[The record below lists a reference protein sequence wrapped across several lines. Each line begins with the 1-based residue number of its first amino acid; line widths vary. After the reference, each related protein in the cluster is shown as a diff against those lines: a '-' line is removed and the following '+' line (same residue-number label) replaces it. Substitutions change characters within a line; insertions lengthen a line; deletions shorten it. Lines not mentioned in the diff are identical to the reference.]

1 MKLHVRSRSGVLLA
15 LAGIVAA
22 GCGSGTTPATSSPAT
37 AAAPTSVVSA
47 APTAAPVSTPSVNVV
62 DGVSVTSTSLGVSV
76 APIDVVSAF
85 GSIWVAAHHQ
95 GSVIR
100 LDPATLEP
108 IAKIQVGSG
117 PGWFAVTDDALWVN
131 NQMGRGLT
139 RVDPTTNTA
148 DVRAGMWP
156 TCGGPLVAAGSIW
169 QMSCDTGRIMRIDQT
184 TYDDTD
190 ISAEGFQGLG
200 LVDDRLIAVGPDAL
214 YEIDAASNQLTKLD
228 TVPSG
233 FAIGFDNSSVWLAA
247 SDGVHRIAVK
257 NGAELGMIP
266 LAGDMTLT
274 FAGDRAWLTV
284 FGDVL
289 HEVDTTTTSIKRTL
303 HLDSPAVAREIDGVV
318 WVTSFAATSIS
329 RFTP

>member
-1 MKLHVRSRSGVLLA
+1 MKLHAGSRCGVVLA
-15 LAGIVAA
+15 LFAIVAA
-22 GCGSGTTPATSSPAT
+22 GCGGSTTQAPSSAAT
-37 AAAPTSVVSA
+37 AAAPTSVASA
-47 APTAAPVSTPSVNVV
+47 ARTAAPLATPSVNVV

-85 GSIWVAAHHQ
+85 GSIWVAGHHQ
-95 GSVIR
+95 SSVIR

-108 IAKIQVGSG
+108 IAKVQVGSG

-139 RVDPTTNTA
+139 RIDPTTNTA

-184 TYDDTD
+184 TYEDTD
-190 ISAEGFQGLG
+190 IAADGFQGLG
-200 LVDDRLIAVGPDAL
+200 LVNDRLIAVGPEAL
-214 YEIDAASNQLTKLD
+214 FEIDPASNQLTKLD
-228 TVPSG
+228 AVGTG

-247 SDGVHRIAVK
+247 SDGVHRIAIQ

-266 LAGDMTLT
+266 LAGDMALT

-318 WVTSFAATSIS
+318 WVTSFDANSLS
-329 RFTP
+329 RFAP